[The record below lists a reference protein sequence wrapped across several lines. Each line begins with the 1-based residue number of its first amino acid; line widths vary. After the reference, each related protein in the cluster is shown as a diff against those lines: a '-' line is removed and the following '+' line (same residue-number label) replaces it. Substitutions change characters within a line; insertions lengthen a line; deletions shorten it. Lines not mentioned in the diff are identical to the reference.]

1 MEKIYSTLPKEWEK
15 KTKQPQ
21 QVTGQVSHTSQVKQ
35 PIWILQIFGFSWKE
49 IGIMC
54 LACSQWSVKTN
65 RFGSFPVIIR
75 DFAIRKHLFQTVS
88 TNRKNTLMFRGV
100 HYSSGIIT
108 TTIIISGLPV
118 TALPELPTEVQ
129 LFVGHF
135 VQPLSVSWRSILTD
149 ALRGKWKI
157 TRDRDQM
164 TLNLWPSQLPPPEKR
179 V

>member
-1 MEKIYSTLPKEWEK
+1 MGK
-15 KTKQPQ
+15 KTTKQPQ

-75 DFAIRKHLFQTVS
+75 DFAIRKHLFQTVPQTGKTPWCFGGS
-88 TNRKNTLMFRGV
+88 TIRQESSPPLSSSAGSLSLPSQNCQPRFNCSSVISFNHWVYRGV
-100 HYSSGIIT
+100 
-108 TTIIISGLPV
+108 
-118 TALPELPTEVQ
+118 A
-129 LFVGHF
+129 
-135 VQPLSVSWRSILTD
+135 SWQMRYEESE
-149 ALRGKWKI
+149 KF